1 MVGSSLTKK
10 GQVTIPKEIRELLG
24 LKEHDRVLFIHQ
36 GEKVVLKPLKGNLLD
51 LKGSVVPKNYPEDFN
66 IIRKKVK
73 KEIVARR
80 SARE

>member
-36 GEKVVLKPLKGNLLD
+36 GEKVVLKPLKGNLL
-51 LKGSVVPKNYPEDFN
+51 
-66 IIRKKVK
+66 I
-73 KEIVARR
+73 
-80 SARE
+80 